1 MEDVSDMMMHP
12 GRAIQLAD
20 HRTAVTQRG
29 ENGPPVL
36 LVHSLGL
43 DRRMWEPVLDQLSI
57 GRRLFAYDI
66 RGHGAAAESP
76 RPFSLADTAA
86 DLVGVLDGL
95 GLERAQVVGL
105 SYGGAIAQ
113 TAAVAYPERFAA
125 LALLATTDQ
134 PFPDVFEE
142 RARSAE
148 TDGMEAQLEP
158 SLARWFTPEAVDSWG
173 ARYAREC
180 LLRTEPENWAAAWR
194 SMKELDVQ
202 GRLAGFEPPTLV
214 LAGGA
219 DVSGP
224 PAFQNEIA
232 GRIPGSTFQEL
243 PGVPHMQTLEKS
255 ELVAQAL
262 DQFLAR
268 G

>member
-1 MEDVSDMMMHP
+1 MVDVPDTTLQTE
-12 GRAIQLAD
+12 RTIQLAD
-20 HRTAVTQRG
+20 HRTAITQRG
-29 ENGPPVL
+29 ESGAPVL

-43 DRRMWEPVLDQLSI
+43 DRRMWAPLLAQLSI

-76 RPFSLADTAA
+76 RPFSLANAAA

-95 GLERAQVVGL
+95 GLEQAQVVGL

-125 LALLATTDQ
+125 LALLATTDR

-158 SLARWFTPEAVDSWG
+158 SLARWFTPAAVNSRG

-180 LLRTEPENWAAAWR
+180 LLCAQPENWAAAWR

-219 DVSGP
+219 DASGS
-224 PAFQNEIA
+224 PAFQKEIA

-243 PGVPHMQTLEKS
+243 PGVPHLQTLEKS
-255 ELVAQAL
+255 ELVTQAL
-262 DQFLAR
+262 DEFLAR
-268 G
+268 A